1 MRAYL
6 IFNYIR
12 IATGQ
17 LEHGSDEPV
26 VSIMVLVTA
35 VARTVVREI
44 GSVRTVATLEEV
56 VPHSPVEIT

>member
-17 LEHGSDEPV
+17 LEYGSDEPV
-26 VSIMVLVTA
+26 VGIVVFITA
-35 VARTVVREI
+35 VARTVVGEI
-44 GSVRTVATLEEV
+44 GSVRTVATLE
-56 VPHSPVEIT
+56 